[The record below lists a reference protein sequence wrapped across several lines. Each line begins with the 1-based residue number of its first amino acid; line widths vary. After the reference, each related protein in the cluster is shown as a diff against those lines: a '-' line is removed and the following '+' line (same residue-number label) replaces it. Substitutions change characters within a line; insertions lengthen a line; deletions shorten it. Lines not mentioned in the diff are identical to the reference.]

1 MTVDNLKKVN
11 ATKPEEF
18 VLCSEKESVN
28 HLFFECV
35 VAKFMWSLASDFLKR
50 KIGDSYESIAGMW
63 LCQKKFGFIDKYQP

>member
-1 MTVDNLKKVN
+1 VWKVELAPRIQPFLWFLSNNKLMTVDNLKKVN
-11 ATKPEEF
+11 VTKPEEF

-50 KIGDSYESIAGMW
+50 DW
-63 LCQKKFGFIDKYQP
+63 R